1 MQKGKTPGI
10 KLILLLVE
18 AFQVLKFEVLLI
30 YCYFY
35 YFFSFLTVCEMEI
48 DYISPRSIFSSKKLA
63 YAKIST
69 EWKTD
74 FIPKNLV
81 MKCRI
86 KHCKN

>member
-69 EWKTD
+69 KWKTD